1 MSNDRL
7 EFRRATLAVC
17 VFVLMGAITGV
28 CPGQAPSEK
37 ARVTG
42 MSAPK
47 AASSPAKGGGST
59 SSPGPASQS
68 TSKAR
73 QAGLP
78 KTPSASGTHNSVA
91 PAKAGAVSGGGRG
104 VAARPLTSATPRE
117 SPSAAGRRDP
127 FKAWVAPSSADHS
140 AVDPVRLPAGTRGL
154 VISGL
159 RLEGIVRQQPADEMI
174 AVVTNDT
181 KRAYF
186 LRVNDTVYNGVVSKI
201 TPAAIYFKENAL
213 NSQGRVVTR
222 EVEIKLGSA
231 LGEGR

>member
-1 MSNDRL
+1 MSNGRL
-7 EFRRATLAVC
+7 ELRRATLAVC
-17 VFVLMGAITGV
+17 VFVLMGAI
-28 CPGQAPSEK
+28 
-37 ARVTG
+37 ARVCAGQVPSQKTPATN
-42 MSAPK
+42 APASK
-47 AASSPAKGGGST
+47 AATSPAKAGSSS
-59 SSPGPASQS
+59 SSPEAASQS
-68 TSKAR
+68 AGKAG

-78 KTPSASGTHNSVA
+78 KIPSASGAHNSAA
-91 PAKAGAVSGGGRG
+91 PAKSGAVSGGGRE
-104 VAARPLTSATPRE
+104 VAARPLKPATPRE
-117 SPSAAGRRDP
+117 SSSAAGRRDP
-127 FKAWVAPSSADHS
+127 FKAWVPPSVADHS
-140 AVDPVRLPAGTRGL
+140 ALDSVRLPAGSRGL

-201 TPAAIYFKENAL
+201 TPAAIYFKENTL

>member
-1 MSNDRL
+1 MSNGRL
-7 EFRRATLAVC
+7 ELRRATLAVC

-37 ARVTG
+37 TPATNMPV
-42 MSAPK
+42 PK
-47 AASSPAKGGGST
+47 AASSPAKAGGST
-59 SSPGPASQS
+59 SSPGAASQS
-68 TSKAR
+68 AAKAG

-78 KTPSASGTHNSVA
+78 KTPSTSGTHNSEA
-91 PAKAGAVSGGGRG
+91 PAKSRAASGGGRG
-104 VAARPLTSATPRE
+104 VAARPPKSATPRE
-117 SPSAAGRRDP
+117 LSSAAGRRDP
-127 FKAWVAPSSADHS
+127 FKAWVAPSSADHA
-140 AVDPVRLPAGTRGL
+140 AVEPVRLPAGTRGL

-186 LRVNDTVYNGVVSKI
+186 LRVNDIVYNGVVSKI
-201 TPAAIYFKENAL
+201 TPVAIYFKENTL
-213 NSQGRVVTR
+213 DSRGRVVTR
-222 EVEIKLGSA
+222 DVEIKLGSA

>member
-1 MSNDRL
+1 MSNGRL
-7 EFRRATLAVC
+7 ELRRATLAVC
-17 VFVLMGAITGV
+17 VFILTGAIAGV
-28 CPGQAPSEK
+28 CIGQVPSEETP
-37 ARVTG
+37 ATNLP
-42 MSAPK
+42 APK
-47 AASSPAKGGGST
+47 AASSPAKAGSGN
-59 SSPGPASQS
+59 SSPGAASQS
-68 TSKAR
+68 TGKAG
-73 QAGLP
+73 QAGFP
-78 KTPSASGTHNSVA
+78 KIPSALGAPNSAA
-91 PAKAGAVSGGGRG
+91 PAKSGAVSGGGRG
-104 VAARPLTSATPRE
+104 VATRPPKSAIPRE
-117 SPSAAGRRDP
+117 SSSAAGRRDP

-201 TPAAIYFKENAL
+201 TPAAIYFKENTL
-213 NSQGRVVTR
+213 NSQGRVVAR

>member
-1 MSNDRL
+1 MSNGRL
-7 EFRRATLAVC
+7 ELRRATLAVC
-17 VFVLMGAITGV
+17 VFAMMGAIAAV
-28 CPGQAPSEK
+28 CLGQAPSEK
-37 ARVTG
+37 TPATNVP
-42 MSAPK
+42 APK
-47 AASSPAKGGGST
+47 GANSPAKAGGASSPGA
-59 SSPGPASQS
+59 AYQS
-68 TSKAR
+68 TAKAG

-78 KTPSASGTHNSVA
+78 KSPSAAGAHNSAA
-91 PAKAGAVSGGGRG
+91 PANAGAVSGGGRG
-104 VAARPLTSATPRE
+104 VAARPLKSATLRE
-117 SPSAAGRRDP
+117 SSSAAGRRDP

-201 TPAAIYFKENAL
+201 TPAAIYFKENTL